1 MAYVI
6 PILLFFCLSQ
16 WVSIAQVP
24 TDSTQEDVSLEE
36 GDEEIVVRKLEEKEP
51 RDGSAKCGK
60 KCISHLQCGGGE
72 NGCQRCGWGGKC
84 GGCFPG
90 DSLVTTN
97 GGETKK
103 ITNLRIGDII
113 MTVENGEMM
122 PTKVLG
128 FLEKMINQTAV
139 YLEIILDNDRSL
151 FISARHTMFIIT
163 NENRLRSVLAKDVS
177 IGDLLILSTGKEVQF
192 GRVQEVRMENKK
204 GAYVPLTDIGTLL
217 VDGVLVSSYANTNH
231 WLAHIALTPLRWWP
245 TWLLDDEKT
254 QDLEGIR
261 TYPHLVRKL
270 GDVLGLVTMA
280 RKTENTDDSTKG
292 MSILGIDG
300 MDKTEFA
307 CNIDQ

>member
-1 MAYVI
+1 
-6 PILLFFCLSQ
+6 
-16 WVSIAQVP
+16 
-24 TDSTQEDVSLEE
+24 
-36 GDEEIVVRKLEEKEP
+36 
-51 RDGSAKCGK
+51 
-60 KCISHLQCGGGE
+60 
-72 NGCQRCGWGGKC
+72 
-84 GGCFPG
+84 
-90 DSLVTTN
+90 
-97 GGETKK
+97 
-103 ITNLRIGDII
+103 